1 MMTGLTRVIS
11 AALAL
16 IVAMPTVVHAQFTP
30 APATVTE
37 GAPATG
43 TVTPAEHVYSP
54 QELDQLLAPIAL
66 YPDQLLGQILMAST
80 YPLEVIEAAR
90 WLQDPANAAL
100 KGDQLAAALEEKDW
114 DPSVKALVP
123 FPRVLQMMND
133 ELEWMEKLG
142 DAFLAQEADVMESVQ
157 RLRQEAQAAGKL
169 QSTSE
174 QVVTTEGQTIVIV
187 PANPE
192 VVYVPV
198 YNPLVV
204 YGVWPYPAYPPYY
217 FPPPPGYAFGNVLLV
232 GISFGIGFAIVE
244 PLWGWDR
251 CDWVHRRIY
260 IEVNKYNVI
269 NRYEIEHRHRP
280 RVTRATWE
288 HDPYHRRGVPYPNP
302 AVRARFVKPMVG
314 SPEARRAY
322 RGFEAAPAVR
332 RAPAEAPRVQQPPTR
347 PRPSVT
353 RRAAPAEAPRVQ
365 QAPTAPPPSAIRR
378 APAEAPSV
386 RQAPAAQRPSAIQRP
401 TVRRAPVAQ
410 PTAPPAFGGITRG
423 SDVRIQSERGRIS
436 RQTPVARERA
446 PAVRAPARPGAAPRG
461 TAPRGGRS
469 SGGQRT
475 FGR

>member
-1 MMTGLTRVIS
+1 
-11 AALAL
+11 
-16 IVAMPTVVHAQFTP
+16 MPTVIQAQITP

-37 GAPATG
+37 GAATE
-43 TVTPAEHVYSP
+43 TVTPAAHVYGP

-90 WLQDPANAAL
+90 WLQVPANAAL

-157 RLRQEAQAAGKL
+157 RLRQQAQAAGKL

-174 QVVTTEGQTIVIV
+174 QVVTTQGQTIVIE
-187 PANPE
+187 PATPE
-192 VVYVPV
+192 VIYVPV

-204 YGVWPYPAYPPYY
+204 YGVWPYPGFPPYY
-217 FPPPPGYAFGNVLLV
+217 FPPPPGYFFGNVLLV
-232 GISFGIGFAIVE
+232 GIGFGIGFAIVE

-260 IEVNKYNVI
+260 IEVDKYNVI

-302 AVRARFVKPMVG
+302 ATRERFVKPMVG

-322 RGFEAAPAVR
+322 RGYESIPAVR
-332 RAPAEAPRVQQPPTR
+332 RAPAEAPRAQQPPTR
-347 PRPSVT
+347 QRPSVT
-353 RRAAPAEAPRVQ
+353 RRAAPTEAPVVQ
-365 QAPTAPPPSAIRR
+365 QAPAAP
-378 APAEAPSV
+378 
-386 RQAPAAQRPSAIQRP
+386 RPSAIQRRA
-401 TVRRAPVAQ
+401 VRRAPVVQ
-410 PTAPPAFGGITRG
+410 PAAPPAFGGIARG
-423 SDVRIQSERGRIS
+423 SDVRVQSERGRMS
-436 RQTPVARERA
+436 RETAAPRERR
-446 PAVRAPARPGAAPRG
+446 PAVRAPTRPDAAPRG
-461 TAPRGGRS
+461 TAPRGTAPSGGRS
-469 SGGQRT
+469 LGGQRT
-475 FGR
+475 VGRGNATAAGMAPAMPSLIPLAQLGPLKPAPQRSRSYS

>member
-1 MMTGLTRVIS
+1 
-11 AALAL
+11 
-16 IVAMPTVVHAQFTP
+16 
-30 APATVTE
+30 
-37 GAPATG
+37 
-43 TVTPAEHVYSP
+43 
-54 QELDQLLAPIAL
+54 
-66 YPDQLLGQILMAST
+66 
-80 YPLEVIEAAR
+80 
-90 WLQDPANAAL
+90 
-100 KGDQLAAALEEKDW
+100 LAAALEEKDW

-217 FPPPPGYAFGNVLLV
+217 FPPPPGYVFGNILLV
-232 GISFGIGFAIVE
+232 GIGFGIGFAIVE

-332 RAPAEAPRVQQPPTR
+332 RAPAEAPRVQQPPTG

-353 RRAAPAEAPRVQ
+353 RRAAPAEAPRAQQPPTRQRPSVTRRAAPAEVPRVQ
-365 QAPTAPPPSAIRR
+365 QAPTAPPPSEVQR
-378 APAEAPSV
+378 AAPG
-386 RQAPAAQRPSAIQRP
+386 QAPAVQRPSAIQRP
-401 TVRRAPVAQ
+401 VVRRAPVVQ

-423 SDVRIQSERGRIS
+423 SDVRIQSERGRMS
-436 RQTPVARERA
+436 RETPVQRERG
-446 PAVRAPARPGAAPRG
+446 PAVRTPARPDAAPRG
-461 TAPRGGRS
+461 TAPRGTAPSGGRS